1 MFARTKRLTLR
12 PAWPE
17 DAAALAQAIGHDAV
31 IRMLLRVPHPY
42 RLADAEAFAA
52 VELPRHSHAGA
63 DMAASSLVSL
73 ERAVALAAPAGPTTS
88 AGVRA

>member
-42 RLADAEAFAA
+42 RLADAEAFCASPRRHDEARFVIVAA
-52 VELPRHSHAGA
+52 GSAFRN
-63 DMAASSLVSL
+63 M
-73 ERAVALAAPAGPTTS
+73 RARPIS
-88 AGVRA
+88 AIG